1 MPDLTASVLAGL
13 LLASVVGGAIQGVIG
28 FGFALVAVPVLALVQ
43 PDAVPVTVMLMA
55 IPMTVFMALRE
66 RAHIDGRGF
75 TTIMVG
81 RVLGIAGGV
90 VLLSVVAE
98 ESLALLVGG
107 MLLLGVALSVAGL
120 DIEPRAWVNVGAGIL
135 SGVMGTTSAIGG
147 PALAVV
153 YQNRPGPELRSTL
166 ALSYL
171 AGLALALAALAA
183 VGRVHTWHVVL
194 ALELVPGLLVGL
206 WLSVRL
212 APLLGRDWLRP
223 AVLTFAGIAGLVIV
237 VRALG

>member
-81 RVLGIAGGV
+81 RVLGQERAR
-90 VLLSVVAE
+90 
-98 ESLALLVGG
+98 
-107 MLLLGVALSVAGL
+107 VAGL
-120 DIEPRAWVNVGAGIL
+120 HDDLPNASEREKQTGDDGFHGTIGFAALTGTGPLGNNVG
-135 SGVMGTTSAIGG
+135 
-147 PALAVV
+147 
-153 YQNRPGPELRSTL
+153 
-166 ALSYL
+166 
-171 AGLALALAALAA
+171 
-183 VGRVHTWHVVL
+183 
-194 ALELVPGLLVGL
+194 
-206 WLSVRL
+206 
-212 APLLGRDWLRP
+212 
-223 AVLTFAGIAGLVIV
+223 
-237 VRALG
+237 